1 MDFVLASLEDLSKI
15 MEIIHAAQAFMRSQN
30 SGQWQDGNPTEAQ
43 IRQDIE
49 KRRYYVAKDGEIVL
63 GCGAVLGHEPD
74 YDRLIS
80 GSWKQDVP
88 YLVIHRFAVST
99 QYHHSGIGTYMLNRI
114 VEMAKK
120 RGIPEVRVDTH
131 EKNIPMISL
140 LTKNGFEKRGIAMLG
155 GTKERIVFEK
165 II

>member
-1 MDFVLASLEDLSKI
+1 MDFVLASFSDLGKI

-49 KRRYYVAKDGEIVL
+49 KRRYYVAKDGEIIL
-63 GCGAVLGHEPD
+63 GVCAVLDREPD
-74 YDRLIS
+74 YDHLIS

-99 QYHHSGIGTYMLNRI
+99 QYHHSGIGSYMLSRI
-114 VEMAKK
+114 AEMATK
-120 RGIPEVRVDTH
+120 RRIPELRVDTH
-131 EKNIPMISL
+131 EKNIPMIAL

-165 II
+165 IL